1 MSLFMIVCECG
12 VGDIDRH
19 VIPLGL
25 FPWYRYWFVNQFV
38 LKGNKKTSTSDFLL
52 QFDTHM
58 SHTVKRITDV
68 KHVVTEKVAELE
80 SIKSKLK
87 EFETT
92 LSEVRIKFLLLV
104 ESKQNVNLS
113 PKNYHILY

>member
-1 MSLFMIVCECG
+1 MS
-12 VGDIDRH
+12 VGWGYRQTSH
-19 VIPLGL
+19 TLGL

-52 QFDTHM
+52 QVDTHM

-113 PKNYHILY
+113 QKNYHI